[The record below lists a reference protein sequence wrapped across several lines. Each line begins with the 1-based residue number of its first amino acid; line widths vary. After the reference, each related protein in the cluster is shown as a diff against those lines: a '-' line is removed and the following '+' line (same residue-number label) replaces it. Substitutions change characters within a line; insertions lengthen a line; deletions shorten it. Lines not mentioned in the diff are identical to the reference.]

1 MHAAVQR
8 LTTALAERD
17 EPTLSALVPDRGL
30 RGRLPAGL
38 RSEPACDAR
47 EGAGG
52 DAISVAAVAEGQRPW
67 ALTFRRQAAGW
78 RLTGASP
85 VLQ

>member
-1 MHAAVQR
+1 VA
-8 LTTALAERD
+8 
-17 EPTLSALVPDRGL
+17 GL
-30 RGRLPAGL
+30 PSGL

-47 EGAGG
+47 VGDEGE
-52 DAISVAAVAEGQRPW
+52 AISVAAVAEDQRPW
-67 ALTFRRQAAGW
+67 ALTFRRLAAGW